1 MLITRGYRTE
11 LDLNKAQVTLC
22 KQHARAARWAW
33 NWGLKRKQEVYA
45 SEKRW
50 ISAMELHR
58 ELNQLKQTAI
68 PWMYEV
74 SKAAPQEALRDLD
87 QAYRNFFRR
96 CELKKAGQWKGKLGF
111 PTPKTKRKGLG
122 SFRLTGSIHIYEQAI
137 ELPRFGRLR
146 LHECGYLPTSG
157 VSVLSATVSEK
168 AGRWFV
174 SVQVIEQVLDPTPAK
189 GEPIG
194 VDRGIK
200 TMAQCS
206 DGRAIANPKA
216 LKSELKR
223 IKRLHRW
230 LSRKQKGS
238 KNRAKARTKLVR
250 KYARVSH
257 LRSDALHKGTSQLTR
272 AQLSKEE
279 RAARKAEIEATLAE
293 PKAKVKPKRGKR
305 SKKEPP
311 PEPPPLPQNIAKK
324 VKAKQV
330 KKRLRQARSSD
341 APLRPE
347 VVVLEDLN
355 VAGMRQN
362 HKLAL
367 AISDVGLGE
376 FKRQLGYKTFWQ
388 GETLLLADRWFAST
402 KMCSC
407 CGYVK
412 EDMDLSERIYVC
424 ENPECGLVIDRDL
437 NAALNLAALAILY
450 QTGKPGPYREFLGKG
465 DTLVESG
472 ALADGS

>member
-1 MLITRGYRTE
+1 MMRNCPVRFLGEGVMATSRP
-11 LDLNKAQVTLC
+11 LPD
-22 KQHARAARWAW
+22 
-33 NWGLKRKQEVYA
+33 
-45 SEKRW
+45 
-50 ISAMELHR
+50 
-58 ELNQLKQTAI
+58 
-68 PWMYEV
+68 

-96 CELKKAGQWKGKLGF
+96 CELKKAGQWKGQLGF

-157 VSVLSATVSEK
+157 VSMLSATVSEK

-174 SVQVIEQVLDPTPAK
+174 SVQVIEQVLDPTAAK

-230 LSRKQKGS
+230 LSRKQKGG
-238 KNRAKARTKLVR
+238 KNRAKARQKLAR
-250 KYARVSH
+250 KYAHVSH
-257 LRSDALHKGTSQLTR
+257 VREDALHKGTSQLTR
-272 AQLSKEE
+272 AQLTPAE
-279 RAARKAEIEATLAE
+279 REIRKAEIAATLPE

-305 SKKEPP
+305 SKQKPP
-311 PEPPPLPQNIAKK
+311 PEPLPKKIANK
-324 VKAKQV
+324 VRAKQM
-330 KKRLRQARSSD
+330 KKLLLQARILD
-341 APLRPE
+341 AERRPA
-347 VVVLEDLN
+347 VVVLEDLH
-355 VAGMRQN
+355 VAGMKQN

-376 FKRQLGYKTFWQ
+376 FKR
-388 GETLLLADRWFAST
+388 
-402 KMCSC
+402 
-407 CGYVK
+407 
-412 EDMDLSERIYVC
+412 
-424 ENPECGLVIDRDL
+424 
-437 NAALNLAALAILY
+437 
-450 QTGKPGPYREFLGKG
+450 
-465 DTLVESG
+465 
-472 ALADGS
+472 